1 MNQKLAA
8 QRHELILRAVRTH
21 GTVRL
26 QELVDLLGASA
37 VTVRRDVTALA
48 DRGLVVRV
56 HGGIT
61 MPRHAEPFPRGPQSV
76 VGPAPMHPLVGM
88 VAPSVEYYWP
98 AVIQGAQ

>member
-1 MNQKLAA
+1 MTQKLAA

-56 HGGIT
+56 H
-61 MPRHAEPFPRGPQSV
+61 
-76 VGPAPMHPLVGM
+76 
-88 VAPSVEYYWP
+88 
-98 AVIQGAQ
+98 